1 MKNNDLKEFFITLPR
16 NLKVIIARF
25 SLTFFA
31 MNLNP
36 YGSVY
41 IAALGAT
48 GKDLGLLNS
57 ISLAFTC
64 LFVFMTGWI
73 SDRSDRKRMFLFGA
87 GLGAIVPLI
96 YAFTNVWTWLILA
109 FLINGIAEGFI
120 HPAWNSLY
128 ANNVSNENRAS
139 IYGLVTVFSLT
150 PSLLAGIFGGAIVS
164 TLGGL
169 TVEAIKPLYY
179 LQASLL
185 IISFILIWKF
195 LKSED
200 SDKLPKLT
208 LSNMINDYK
217 EVLSLK
223 GARNWAFMKSLGSLS
238 IGLAGPF
245 WMLYAAMFKEASAMT
260 VAYMVTSRSLTNIVL
275 SPLIGR
281 VSDRVGR
288 KTIILGGRA
297 VMYLGTIIFMLS
309 GADWMLIVAWIF
321 HGVSDATQV
330 AWQSEEVELVSPNQ
344 RARMTA
350 LSVGS
355 FNILAVPAS
364 IIGGWLWDDVSPLAP
379 FIVMT
384 VIDALIRMPIIYFM
398 VPEGRKIENSENN
411 KK

>member
-1 MKNNDLKEFFITLPR
+1 
-16 NLKVIIARF
+16 
-25 SLTFFA
+25 
-31 MNLNP
+31 
-36 YGSVY
+36 
-41 IAALGAT
+41 
-48 GKDLGLLNS
+48 
-57 ISLAFTC
+57 
-64 LFVFMTGWI
+64 
-73 SDRSDRKRMFLFGA
+73 
-87 GLGAIVPLI
+87 
-96 YAFTNVWTWLILA
+96 
-109 FLINGIAEGFI
+109 
-120 HPAWNSLY
+120 
-128 ANNVSNENRAS
+128 
-139 IYGLVTVFSLT
+139 LVTVFSLT

-179 LQASLL
+179 LQATLL

-200 SDKLPKLT
+200 SDKFPKLT
-208 LSNMINDYK
+208 LSNMVNDYK

-245 WMLYAAMFKEASAMT
+245 WMLYAAMFKGASAMT
-260 VAYMVTSRSLTNIVL
+260 VAYMVTLRSLTNIVL

-281 VSDRVGR
+281 FSDRVGR
-288 KTIILGGRA
+288 KTIILSGRA

-321 HGVSDATQV
+321 HGVSDATGV
-330 AWQSEEVELVSPNQ
+330 AWQSEEVELVDPNQ